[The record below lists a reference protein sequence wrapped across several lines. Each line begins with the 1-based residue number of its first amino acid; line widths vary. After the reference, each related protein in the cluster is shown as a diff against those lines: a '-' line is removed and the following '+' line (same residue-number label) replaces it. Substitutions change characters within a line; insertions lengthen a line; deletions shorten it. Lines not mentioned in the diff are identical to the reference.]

1 MATIQRKWAR
11 PRRNALIDLY
21 LPRKVR
27 LTTASLSSQGP
38 SLTTLFPRQIRGLA
52 VPRIV
57 RTPDG
62 CLTCRRHGF
71 KCSWGLPT
79 CMTCDKNGYECIQ
92 PVSTTGYE
100 EYVLDGDAQQ
110 PEAKPNATERRKNK
124 NKNRKRRKNNKK
136 NKVEIKTEPEA
147 EETNIQIM
155 PKPRFDDGIV
165 GWNPDYTPVFK
176 KRDPSIPIPE
186 KTATHPCTHQPAP
199 SCASGP
205 ESGAEHGADTGPAS
219 ASRPVAGLDST
230 SRSPSES
237 TLDFESESSSA
248 STSASTSTTAS
259 GSALSWPAFESAFVT
274 RIKKHLYKTQQ
285 RKLEL
290 IHRHVKR
297 PGPTS
302 SDDVDKDHDYAV
314 YYDYEHEFDPDVLH
328 EEDPELT
335 SLKSDPLASNLSVV
349 QNSWQGRG
357 EPPLIIR
364 IDDYISY
371 MKQNH
376 LMPGHDKTPLPL
388 TLLASCD
395 YTASDTLFY
404 YEKRPAN
411 CGVADLPDINPV
423 NPKLVRLG
431 YANPLALQ
439 LIIAQRSNH
448 REVSSAILPT
458 GESAERFLRDAI
470 APFGPNI
477 DRYLA
482 GGEHEMPSLFIA
494 SIIVALVEVGLPFQ
508 LPVLYLSV
516 VLTLFSQRAR
526 LDSLSQAYDHPTAA
540 KAILTNLHRLDSEEI
555 FINMPEYLI
564 EYYMHTV
571 SFACVAASPITAT
584 GVPFISAPQLSLV
597 DELAAEGYVG
607 KLCGSWLDI
616 LATIPHIF
624 RLGAIMYR
632 RKLGTSTFEDA
643 SDEFL
648 DFFEI
653 ETRLQA
659 SALCENGR
667 SPIEMWE
674 KVALL
679 FKITAT
685 LYLWSLLDEP
695 LLRNPDVVPI
705 DEDAELQPEDWE
717 FNDPDERRQR
727 LHKVFMKQIIG
738 HAERLLPTIK
748 LETDFNLALCWPM
761 LILGCFTKDK
771 GTQKFIE
778 QRLIAIVNQSGVG
791 NSLETLFLLKH
802 VWGLPMSE
810 RSPWKIWQ
818 YVQDSRCRACTC
830 PRCTPFLF

>member
-1 MATIQRKWAR
+1 
-11 PRRNALIDLY
+11 
-21 LPRKVR
+21 
-27 LTTASLSSQGP
+27 
-38 SLTTLFPRQIRGLA
+38 
-52 VPRIV
+52 
-57 RTPDG
+57 
-62 CLTCRRHGF
+62 
-71 KCSWGLPT
+71 
-79 CMTCDKNGYECIQ
+79 
-92 PVSTTGYE
+92 
-100 EYVLDGDAQQ
+100 
-110 PEAKPNATERRKNK
+110 
-124 NKNRKRRKNNKK
+124 
-136 NKVEIKTEPEA
+136 
-147 EETNIQIM
+147 
-155 PKPRFDDGIV
+155 
-165 GWNPDYTPVFK
+165 
-176 KRDPSIPIPE
+176 
-186 KTATHPCTHQPAP
+186 
-199 SCASGP
+199 
-205 ESGAEHGADTGPAS
+205 
-219 ASRPVAGLDST
+219 
-230 SRSPSES
+230 
-237 TLDFESESSSA
+237 
-248 STSASTSTTAS
+248 
-259 GSALSWPAFESAFVT
+259 
-274 RIKKHLYKTQQ
+274 
-285 RKLEL
+285 
-290 IHRHVKR
+290 
-297 PGPTS
+297 
-302 SDDVDKDHDYAV
+302 
-314 YYDYEHEFDPDVLH
+314 
-328 EEDPELT
+328 
-335 SLKSDPLASNLSVV
+335 
-349 QNSWQGRG
+349 
-357 EPPLIIR
+357 
-364 IDDYISY
+364 
-371 MKQNH
+371 
-376 LMPGHDKTPLPL
+376 
-388 TLLASCD
+388 
-395 YTASDTLFY
+395 
-404 YEKRPAN
+404 
-411 CGVADLPDINPV
+411 
-423 NPKLVRLG
+423 
-431 YANPLALQ
+431 
-439 LIIAQRSNH
+439 
-448 REVSSAILPT
+448 
-458 GESAERFLRDAI
+458 
-470 APFGPNI
+470 
-477 DRYLA
+477 
-482 GGEHEMPSLFIA
+482 MPSLFIA